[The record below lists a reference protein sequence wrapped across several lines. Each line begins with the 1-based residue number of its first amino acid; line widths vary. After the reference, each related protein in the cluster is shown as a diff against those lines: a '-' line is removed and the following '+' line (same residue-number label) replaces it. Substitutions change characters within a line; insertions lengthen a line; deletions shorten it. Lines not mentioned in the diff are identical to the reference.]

1 MSTQDRIYSYFGR
14 NPKLRVLF
22 IFDSLDMIGSERH
35 NVEWQP
41 GFRYQMFDGTWF
53 GTKIQN

>member
-22 IFDSLDMIGSERH
+22 IFDSFDMIGSELHLRC
-35 NVEWQP
+35 
-41 GFRYQMFDGTWF
+41 F
-53 GTKIQN
+53 